1 MKLKEKDIIRLIF
14 VFFIII
20 GFIVLIWNYNKHVI
34 EGATNIGNGCNDCR
48 ISPTYGKS
56 THYNYDQSFSQC
68 TQLYDN
74 IIAFNNNSATNNNM
88 SPVSLN
94 FTVIKPITITALG
107 TYSDISYINTNPISV
122 SITHENRTILT
133 KDFTHGTFKS
143 PNIYTYYNKT
153 LLQSIN
159 NFVLKPG
166 TYTLTT
172 TGYNGLNKNGKFANS
187 ISHTNDEISYIT
199 NLDAGGSFLYTVNN
213 YVFCPWDSYATQ
225 TNINNPSWYAECSN
239 NMYNDASCCYDDRE
253 SYYNKHYLH
262 DPKTDQKQY
271 GLLFDISKISSSEHT
286 SGVTGGYDPTQESQS
301 HITSDLYNFKLVTQA
316 NVENALFNNTYH
328 YKTSNDKSKILTQ
341 NSSQNLDKYINCQ
354 GHEISFN
361 NLDNVAYISKACQ
374 KLYPNIGYGNYTIEQ
389 GVNFCMQS
397 AQYCE
402 ISNVMTD
409 CSLLLPKYTPSNE
422 WYRIS
427 PGPGAQASPVGGF
440 DIDGSIQTGL
450 QSAVDQLVSKFTQ
463 QITSLTSQIGE
474 SLQFPN
480 LGQVKYL
487 DVGACNNNAPYVY
500 NSGCDTSLGYLG
512 QYTCYPSLTGAFSDC
527 GPPGYDA
534 KPQF

>member
-1 MKLKEKDIIRLIF
+1 MKLNEKDIIRLIF
-14 VFFIII
+14 IIFIII
-20 GFIVLIWNYNKHVI
+20 GFIVLIWNYNKNVI
-34 EGATNIGNGCNDCR
+34 EGATNIGSGCNDCR
-48 ISPTYGKS
+48 ITPEYSS
-56 THYNYDQSFSQC
+56 TNSLHNYILNQGNS
-68 TQLYDN
+68 T
-74 IIAFNNNSATNNNM
+74 IAANYASGAGISGDFLNNYFGNKGRYCQHLD
-88 SPVSLN
+88 LN
-94 FTVIKPITITALG
+94 GV
-107 TYSDISYINTNPISV
+107 D
-122 SITHENRTILT
+122 
-133 KDFTHGTFKS
+133 
-143 PNIYTYYNKT
+143 
-153 LLQSIN
+153 
-159 NFVLKPG
+159 
-166 TYTLTT
+166 
-172 TGYNGLNKNGKFANS
+172 
-187 ISHTNDEISYIT
+187 
-199 NLDAGGSFLYTVNN
+199 GS
-213 YVFCPWDSYATQ
+213 YVFCPWQPGNVPKNLSEC
-225 TNINNPSWYAECSN
+225 NNNTVFGSTTGSSQYSTSTYNNSFCCSN
-239 NMYNDASCCYDDRE
+239 TDSNNNFYIDNYLLLNDVS
-253 SYYNKHYLH
+253 KI
-262 DPKTDQKQY
+262 Y
-271 GLLFDISKISSSEHT
+271 GLVFEVDNLSTTTITNATGMEISQNLYEFKNPTFQPTTGYTVKGFDISVNIYQSSKS
-286 SGVTGGYDPTQESQS
+286 S
-301 HITSDLYNFKLVTQA
+301 N
-316 NVENALFNNTYH
+316 
-328 YKTSNDKSKILTQ
+328 TSNP
-341 NSSQNLDKYINCQ
+341 DKYINCK
-354 GHEISFN
+354 GDEISFN

-427 PGPGAQASPVGGF
+427 PEPGAQASPVGGF